1 MTLPRVAPDL
11 EPLLAARRVCATRD
25 DGSVQRERKPWYD
38 RRLGPWG
45 RWAAVLV
52 ISSIV
57 LGFVLPRTAGWL
69 AIEGALLVGGAACYL
84 IGLVRSPD

>member
-1 MTLPRVAPDL
+1 MTAHTV
-11 EPLLAARRVCATRD
+11 EAARD
-25 DGSVQRERKPWYD
+25 HGSVSRERKPWYD

-57 LGFVLPRTAGWL
+57 LGFALPRTAEWL
-69 AIEGALLVGGAACYL
+69 AIEGALLLGGATCYL
-84 IGLVRSPD
+84 VGLVRSPD